1 MTPETTRGTP
11 ARPGQQAAP
20 IFWPTALY
28 FLLLIGVYVGA
39 RHSLLQQSLGPNLSW
54 VFLSFSLLLAPLWFF
69 GFGAA
74 EWIRSLLPS
83 PSLRVLFP
91 AILALPY
98 IAFSLSTGQ
107 FRWAFALALLILPI
121 ILAALLEFSDR
132 GPKLQWQDLVVLA
145 VLAASHMLRLFQG
158 AWPYPGLASLP
169 KLLLIDIALYL
180 YLVVRNLEGVG
191 YWLIP
196 SRQTFLIGLRE
207 WLYFLPFGIGLG
219 AMLHFTHFHARLPAP
234 WSLVGAIVLT
244 FLLVA
249 IPEEVFFRGVL
260 QNLLET
266 RLGQRS
272 ALLLASLLFGL
283 GHFNKGAAFHWR
295 YVLLATIAGIFY
307 GRAWRAQ
314 RHLLASIITHTAV
327 DVAWSLWFR

>member
-1 MTPETTRGTP
+1 MTRETSPGTP
-11 ARPGQQAAP
+11 ARPGLQAAP

-28 FLLLIGVYVGA
+28 FLLLIGLYVGA
-39 RHSLLQQSLGPNLSW
+39 RHSLLQQSLGQNLPW

-74 EWIRSLLPS
+74 EWVRNLLTS
-83 PSLRVLFP
+83 RLLRVLSP

-98 IAFSLSTGQ
+98 VAFSLSTGQ
-107 FRWAFALALLILPI
+107 FRCAFAVAMLILPI
-121 ILAALLEFSDR
+121 MLAALLEFSGR
-132 GPKLQWQDLVVLA
+132 GTKLEWQDLMVLA
-145 VLAASHMLRLFQG
+145 ILAATHILRLFQG
-158 AWPYPGLASLP
+158 AWPYSGLASLP
-169 KLLLIDIALYL
+169 KLFLIDIALYL
-180 YLVVRNLEGVG
+180 YLVVRNLEGAG
-191 YWLIP
+191 YCLIP
-196 SRQTFLIGLRE
+196 RRQTFLIGLRE

-219 AMLHFTHFHARLPAP
+219 AVLHFTHFHARLPA
-234 WSLVGAIVLT
+234 SLTLVGAIVLT

-249 IPEEVFFRGVL
+249 IPEEIFFRGVL

-283 GHFNKGAAFHWR
+283 GHFNKGAAFNWR